1 MVDLAEIRKNL
12 QLTQE
17 QAAARSG
24 VTRAFYSMIE
34 LGLRRP
40 SVENAKKI
48 AAALNFDWTRF
59 YEDPEEEIFQEA

>member
-40 SVENAKKI
+40 SVENAKKSQ
-48 AAALNFDWTRF
+48 LLLTSTGRVLRRSGR
-59 YEDPEEEIFQEA
+59 EIFQEA